1 MKKIIGLL
9 AILAILLLG
18 AYYGMGVVTERT
30 LKKNITIINQS
41 HELSVEMK
49 QYHRSWFRS
58 EALLNWSLHIPA
70 RTVTNQVGQTTTI
83 PAQDYNVQLPLSI
96 YHGPI
101 VFTDSKV
108 RFGFG
113 YAKSEVVLPKTY
125 ADEFKLKFA
134 SESIPPMLNLTMFVN
149 YWNKSTVQ
157 MNLPFFK
164 LISKEGHSQL
174 EWLGL
179 TSDLNV
185 SSNASEI
192 SGHVVIEGIRFLKEK
207 VSTVLGKVSS
217 DYMLHR
223 SKFGL
228 YLGDAN
234 LSVPSLLITN
244 ENKKLL
250 EVNGLDIHSNS
261 DVNDDLFHSDFKAT
275 VDMIVADNKK
285 YGPALVEFSVAN
297 LDATILAKLNEQAG
311 AMQQSSD
318 IQRQQILLSM
328 LPELPKL
335 LSKGAELHLTAL
347 RIGMP
352 EGTVRGNLFLSL
364 PKVDAGNPF
373 QLIQKIKGDAKLEI
387 PVAFLKRVLNDSVKQ
402 SLQSKAAVKAVMV
415 IPEAVP
421 STTEADID
429 QQAIVQTDAKLA
441 AFIASGALS
450 MHDADYVIE
459 LALSQGQLL
468 VNGKPFNSAM
478 IQF

>member
-9 AILAILLLG
+9 ALLAILLLG

-30 LKKNITIINQS
+30 LKKNIAIINQS

-58 EALLNWSLHIPA
+58 EALLNWSLHLPA

-83 PAQDYNVQLPLSI
+83 PEQDYNVQLPLSI

-101 VFTDSKV
+101 VFADSKI

-113 YAKSEVVLPKTY
+113 YAKSDVVLPKAY

-134 SESIPPMLNLTMFVN
+134 SDSIPPVLNLTMFVN
-149 YWNKSTVQ
+149 YWNKSIVQ

-217 DYMLHR
+217 DYTLHR
-223 SKFGL
+223 SKLGL

-275 VDMIVADNKK
+275 VDMIVADDKK

-373 QLIQKIKGDAKLEI
+373 ELIQKIKGDAKLEI
-387 PVAFLKRVLNDSVKQ
+387 PVAFLKRFLNDSVKQ
-402 SLQSKAAVKAVMV
+402 SLQSKAAVKAVIV
-415 IPEAVP
+415 VPEAVP
-421 STTEADID
+421 STTEVDID